1 MEALLALL
9 RALRLALDLLL
20 LVLDLNFF
28 LVSSLVSAL
37 RWVLCAACGLPAA
50 CGDALV
56 RAGRGA
62 AALALR
68 GRELAQRG
76 VCAALGGGQA
86 LCRQA
91 GEALGIAGSL
101 LLYLA
106 NSLLNVCL
114 LGAQDLLT
122 LLAALGDALA
132 APLLRAAEL
141 LAACLAHVSSAAIA
155 LSILLWSPCQL
166 AFELLCAAAE
176 LFVSVFFVNVYG
188 LGLLLLLVAA
198 GALLLNPAL
207 LGTLLAHLL
216 AHLRALPAPRRL
228 QRDAWRLYQVAVLSL
243 GMAVAA
249 QPWRR
254 LAEWA
259 LQVMDWSLQVT
270 NWSRGGRGMNQGSA
284 QRGAVAVPRA
294 LAPRRVVLGPVLGYG
309 EELVAPPRAG
319 TAHGRVTLG
328 RVLDDDEELLEAA
341 QVAPPRAGTAHGRR
355 TLGQVLDD
363 DEELVAP
370 PRAGTAH
377 GRRTLGQVLDDD
389 EELVAPPRAGTAHG
403 RRTLGQVLD
412 DDEELVAPPRAG
424 TAHGRVTLGRVLD
437 DDDELPEVAEVPL
450 PRPALSRGAAGQRP
464 QAPREEPGTAWGNP
478 RNQQRNAGSAE
489 GAADGDPWAL
499 LKEQE
504 ERKKCVICQDQTKTV
519 LLLPCRHL
527 CLCQECTEVLLQ
539 QAIYQRNCP
548 LCRQMILQTLNVYL

>member
-1 MEALLALL
+1 MDALLALL

-76 VCAALGGGQA
+76 ACAALGCGQA

-207 LGTLLAHLL
+207 LGTLLAQLL
-216 AHLRALPAPRRL
+216 AHLRALPAPQRL
-228 QRDAWRLYQVAVLSL
+228 QRDAWRLYQVAILSV

-294 LAPRRVVLGPVLGYG
+294 LAPRRAMLGQVLGYD

-319 TAHGRVTLG
+319 TAHGRVTLD

-377 GRRTLGQVLDDD
+377 GRVTLGRELDDD
-389 EELVAPPRAGTAHG
+389 EEL
-403 RRTLGQVLD
+403 L
-412 DDEELVAPPRAG
+412 
-424 TAHGRVTLGRVLD
+424 
-437 DDDELPEVAEVPL
+437 EVAQVPL